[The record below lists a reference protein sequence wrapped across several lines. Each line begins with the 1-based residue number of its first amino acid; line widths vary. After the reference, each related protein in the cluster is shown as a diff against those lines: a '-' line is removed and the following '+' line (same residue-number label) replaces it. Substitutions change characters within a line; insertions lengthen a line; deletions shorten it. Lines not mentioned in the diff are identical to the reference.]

1 MTGWSEEDFL
11 EKLMSYTNAAGRTD
25 RCPETESLAAFFE
38 GTLRREGSEA
48 IRVHVQHCRACAE
61 VGARLQ
67 EFDRTD
73 AAISQKEWHNVELR
87 LDLWMESLL
96 TKGGTPAAD
105 PYVRHP
111 EAGLWQ
117 KLRTWVWVP
126 EFRSAFSAAVAVVIV
141 ASASV
146 LVIRQTSRTPQSAAA
161 PTQSGEPTPA
171 PKPSPATAA
180 EVKPPST
187 LAGAAVE
194 QAPESV
200 VYPSET
206 LKKHGAAAG
215 TGASSAEAKSGATS
229 TEGTSAGTS
238 VAPAGK
244 TWTVPATRFS
254 SIDGAKPIA
263 PAQQQQQ
270 PVSRSAKAVFS
281 KAPARTEVRIAAAT
295 GMLLRVDSVVKE
307 GGGATTFRAHLVQPV
322 VQDGVQVLP
331 AGAILNGTLVRQ
343 YTGEGFRVSEIEL
356 PGAGRFVV
364 EPLEFFPN
372 ARLDS
377 PFAGMTAGAT
387 IELRFVSSVVFKRQ
401 S

>member
-1 MTGWSEEDFL
+1 MTRWSEEDFL

-48 IRVHVQHCRACAE
+48 IRVHIQHCRACAE

-67 EFDRTD
+67 EFDRTEP
-73 AAISQKEWHNVELR
+73 AISQKEWHNVELR
-87 LDLWMESLL
+87 LDLWMEPLL
-96 TKGGTPAAD
+96 KGGTPAAD

-126 EFRSAFSAAVAVVIV
+126 EFRYAFSAAVAVVIV

-146 LVIRQTSRTPQSAAA
+146 LVIRQTSRTPQSATA
-161 PTQSGEPTPA
+161 PTQSGEPAPA

-194 QAPESV
+194 LE
-200 VYPSET
+200 
-206 LKKHGAAAG
+206 AAAG
-215 TGASSAEAKSGATS
+215 TGASSAGAKLGATP

-244 TWTVPATRFS
+244 TWTVPATSFS

-281 KAPARTEVRIAAAT
+281 MAAPARTEVRIAAAT

-307 GGGATTFRAHLVQPV
+307 GGGATTFRAHLVQSV

-343 YTGEGFRVSEIEL
+343 STGEGFRVSEIEL

-364 EPLEFFPN
+364 KPLEFFPN

-377 PFAGMTAGAT
+377 PVAGMTAGAT